1 MKLRI
6 DVLTP
11 FPQLVEA
18 VVSTSILGRAA
29 TKGIVFYH
37 LHNLFEF
44 ADAPHH
50 KIDDEPYGGGAGMIM
65 KPEPVFRA
73 FDRVMEQVG
82 PDAAPRVIF
91 PTPDGKPFS
100 QADAMILARAEH
112 LVFICGHYK
121 AVDQR
126 VRDRL
131 VTDEYS
137 IGDFV
142 VTGGELPALLILDAV
157 VRLQEGVL
165 SARESADTD
174 SFGQSSN
181 GLLDGPYY
189 TRPRKYRG
197 LAVPDILL
205 SGNHA
210 EVERWHQE
218 QRRAQTRERRPD
230 LWEQFQAAERQITE
244 QENG

>member
-1 MKLRI
+1 
-6 DVLTP
+6 
-11 FPQLVEA
+11 
-18 VVSTSILGRAA
+18 
-29 TKGIVFYH
+29 
-37 LHNLFEF
+37 
-44 ADAPHH
+44 
-50 KIDDEPYGGGAGMIM
+50 
-65 KPEPVFRA
+65 VFRA

-100 QADAMILARAEH
+100 QADAMTLARAGH
-112 LVFICGHYK
+112 LVIICGHYK

-165 SARESADTD
+165 STRESADTD

-210 EVERWHQE
+210 EVKSWHQE